1 MSSSGPLRE
10 HRISLAYPRL
20 RQVRAFVGSIHPA
33 GPELPSVIFDSER
46 KPLPNG
52 GASSSQRPLLG
63 PQAFRFSFRLA
74 QIKMVEASPDRRDY
88 LLSNG
93 AAELERLQLQA
104 RAWESEGEALLER
117 VGVRPGWSCVDL
129 GCGAMGLL
137 GPLSARAGPSGRVL
151 GVDIDTKQLAAARA
165 YVRQRRL
172 VNVEIEE
179 RDAFHTG
186 LPSDAFDLVHAR
198 FLAAPTGRGE
208 ELLAEMVRLARPGG
222 TVVLQEP
229 DTGSWR
235 CYPEDSAFSR
245 LRDTVVA
252 AFAHGGGDFNAG
264 RLSVERFRKAGL
276 EDVRARAAV
285 LTLQP
290 GDPYGRLPCQ
300 FAASLRP
307 RILESRLM
315 TEKELD
321 AAVAA
326 CDRLSR
332 DSRTVVVSFLVI
344 QVWARKPCG

>member
-1 MSSSGPLRE
+1 M
-10 HRISLAYPRL
+10 I
-20 RQVRAFVGSIHPA
+20 
-33 GPELPSVIFDSER
+33 
-46 KPLPNG
+46 
-52 GASSSQRPLLG
+52 
-63 PQAFRFSFRLA
+63 SFRIA
-74 QIKMVEASPDRRDY
+74 QINMVDAIPDRSEY
-88 LLSNG
+88 LLANG

-104 RAWESEGEALLER
+104 RAWETEAEILLER

-129 GCGAMGLL
+129 GCGAMGVL

-151 GVDIDTKQLAAARA
+151 GIDIDTKQLAAVRA
-165 YVRQRRL
+165 YVQQRRL

-186 LPSDAFDLVHAR
+186 LLSDAFDLVHAR

-229 DTGSWR
+229 DTRSWQ
-235 CYPEDSAFSR
+235 CYPDDPAFSR
-245 LRDTVVA
+245 LRDTVIA

-264 RLSVERFRKAGL
+264 RHSLQRFRKAGL

-285 LTLQP
+285 LTLPP
-290 GDPYGRLPCQ
+290 GDPYIRLPCQ

-307 RILESRLM
+307 RILEAGLM
-315 TEKELD
+315 TERELD

-332 DSRTVVVSFLVI
+332 DSRTVVVSFLAM
-344 QVWARKPCG
+344 QVWGRKPTGQV